1 MISPLHQWNDEFG
14 VAPSRRSP
22 MRTLNDLLDASLRQ
36 HACETATTFVLGYL
50 WDGHQRLGGKL
61 DYWQLWR
68 HIERFANALSL
79 LGVRKGDRV
88 VLALPSSPQ
97 YVIAFFGAVQLGAI
111 VVNCNP
117 AAPAD
122 ETAYRLADSGAETI
136 VLLDTLWP
144 LLRPIRHATAL
155 KRAVVA
161 RLDDTLSW
169 LDRQLLS
176 SAPRRLDVPW
186 DDHVSFFREMLRFQ
200 APPAPPIA
208 IAPGDPAL
216 LQYTSGPDAWLPAVT
231 LTHANLVS
239 NALQCLEALFQGAN
253 LYDRERVLSAVPF
266 HEIYGL
272 QAGLLCPLA
281 LGAELVIVPEPQS
294 VEQILAAAR
303 HEHVTRYC
311 ATPAHYRTLVDHHQ
325 MCLDQLGVVT
335 AWYSG
340 PTPLPAEL
348 QERFQLLTGQRIIA
362 GFGLTEC
369 GPFTHGA
376 ALDGPAKP
384 GSIGRLLPATA
395 ARLVDPISGADLRFD
410 GRDQGELL
418 IRGPQVT
425 PGYWQRPAMTAR
437 AIDAD
442 GWLHTGLRCAADADG
457 DFFITGVVAATPGT
471 LCWREAEAFGQRR
484 QRAQA
489 AIASGGP
496 SLATS
501 DEPYTR
507 GVRL

>member
-1 MISPLHQWNDEFG
+1 
-14 VAPSRRSP
+14 
-22 MRTLNDLLDASLRQ
+22 DASLRQ
-36 HACETATTFVLGYL
+36 HACETATTFVLGYR
-50 WDGHQRLGGKL
+50 WQGRQRLGGKL
-61 DYWQLWR
+61 DYWRLCR
-68 HIERFANALSL
+68 HIERFANALYL

-88 VLALPSSPQ
+88 ALALPSSPQ

-155 KRAVVA
+155 KRVVVA
-161 RLDDTLSW
+161 RLDDTLPW

-176 SAPRRLDVPW
+176 SSPHPTLRSADVPW
-186 DDHVSFFREMLRFQ
+186 GDDISFFSEMLRFQ
-200 APPAPPIA
+200 APPSPPIA
-208 IAPGDPAL
+208 IAPSDPAL
-216 LQYTSGPDAWLPAVT
+216 LQYTGSPDAWLPAIT
-231 LTHANLVS
+231 LTHANLVI
-239 NALQCLEALFQGAN
+239 NALQCLEALFHGAN

-272 QAGLLCPLA
+272 QAGMLCPMA
-281 LGAELVIVPEPQS
+281 LGAELVIVPEPHS
-294 VEQILAAAR
+294 VEQILAAAQ

-311 ATPAHYRTLVDHHQ
+311 ATPAHYRTLVDQHQ
-325 MCLDQLGVVT
+325 MCLDQLDAVM

-340 PTPLPAEL
+340 PTPLPADV
-348 QERFQLLTGQRIIA
+348 QERFQLLTQRRIIA

-395 ARLVDPISGADLRFD
+395 GRLVDPISGADLRFD

-437 AIDAD
+437 ALDAD
-442 GWLHTGLRCAADADG
+442 GWLHTGLRCAADGDG

-484 QRAQA
+484 QRPEA
-489 AIASGGP
+489 AIESDGP

-501 DEPYTR
+501 DQTYTR

>member
-1 MISPLHQWNDEFG
+1 MSTLYQTHDEFG
-14 VAPSRRSP
+14 VAPSLSSP

-36 HACETATTFVLGYL
+36 HGSETATTFVLGYL
-50 WDGHQRLGGKL
+50 WDGRQRLGGKL
-61 DYWQLWR
+61 DYWQLCR
-68 HIERFANALSL
+68 HIERFANALYQ

-88 VLALPSSPQ
+88 ALVLPSSPQ

-117 AAPAD
+117 AAPPD
-122 ETAYRLADSGAETI
+122 ETAYRLADSDAETI

-144 LLRPIRHATAL
+144 ILRPLRHATAL

-169 LDRQLLS
+169 FDRQLVL
-176 SAPRRLDVPW
+176 SAPHPTLRRVDVPR
-186 DDHVSFFREMLRFQ
+186 DDHIACFSEMLRFQ
-200 APPAPPIA
+200 DPPPPPIA

-216 LQYTSGPDAWLPAVT
+216 LQYVGGPDAWLQAVT

-239 NALQCLEALFQGAN
+239 NALQCLEAIFHGAN
-253 LYDRERVLSAVPF
+253 IYDRERVLSAIPF
-266 HEIYGL
+266 HDIYGL
-272 QAGLLCPLA
+272 QTGMLCPLA
-281 LGAELVIVPEPQS
+281 LGAELVLVPDSQP
-294 VEQILAAAR
+294 VEQFLAAAR

-311 ATPAHYRTLVDHHQ
+311 ATPTHYRMVVDHHQ
-325 MCLDQLGVVT
+325 TCLDQLAALT
-335 AWYSG
+335 MWYSG

-362 GFGLTEC
+362 GFGLIEC
-369 GPFTHGA
+369 APFTHSA
-376 ALDGPAKP
+376 ALDGQAKP

-395 ARLVDPISGADLRFD
+395 ARLVDPISGDDLRFD

-418 IRGPQVT
+418 IHGPQVT

-442 GWLHTGLRCAADADG
+442 GWLHTGLRCTADGDG
-457 DFFITGVVAATPGT
+457 DFFITGLVEDIAGRT
-471 LCWREAEAFGQRR
+471 L
-484 QRAQA
+484 
-489 AIASGGP
+489 
-496 SLATS
+496 L
-501 DEPYTR
+501 
-507 GVRL
+507 L